1 MKHFIQ
7 GQQIGNTIN
16 FNVDGRSYKK
26 SCPTEEAADAF
37 FDALILAKNNPT
49 DENVENLLL
58 HLNQSMRTAKENGL
72 EYDLETGDVYLKGFN
87 TPIPEQL
94 VKTIEKY
101 HEKGRDMS
109 NIVNFWKL
117 LMINPDKRVRE
128 SLFDFIG
135 QHDFSITDNGYMV
148 VYKAVELFDAKQ
160 DTDLNTFV
168 ASASYQVT
176 KNWGTSPKRY
186 VVYQDDETEEYKIT
200 KEVTF
205 ANWDLEDKGVTRIGN
220 LKVLEDHIAENSKK
234 DNAVT
239 YIPRYCT
246 WGSFDKDQL
255 EKEKIRLGVP
265 QKKER
270 GDVDSNP
277 SNECSN
283 GLHCGA
289 TKYVESFASSS
300 SVILVCLVNPAHVV
314 AVPNY
319 DRSKMRV
326 SEYFPFALAERKNR
340 KIDIVEQPYFDHDYL
355 AYEVEEVE
363 RQIEAINNEE
373 SRVGVDV
380 HEAEDDRDIEEVLKA
395 LKTRV
400 VDIET
405 VDVE

>member
-7 GQQIGNTIN
+7 GLIVGNTIN

-26 SCPTEEAADAF
+26 SCPNEEAADAF
-37 FDALILAKNNPT
+37 FDALIAAKNDPT
-49 DENVENLLL
+49 DEMVEELLS

-94 VKTIEKY
+94 VSTIEKY
-101 HEKGRDMS
+101 HAKGRDMA
-109 NIVNFWKL
+109 NIMNFWKL
-117 LMINPDKRVRE
+117 LMINPDERVRTQ
-128 SLFDFIG
+128 LFDFIG
-135 QHDFSITDNGYMV
+135 QHDFSVTDNGYMV
-148 VYKAVELFDAKQ
+148 VYKAVELFDADQ

-168 ASASYQVT
+168 ASAAYHVT
-176 KNWGTSPKRY
+176 KDWGTGLGKY
-186 VVYQDDETEEYKIT
+186 AVYQENESGDYKIT
-200 KEVTF
+200 KEKTIKGWNLDKKNVTY
-205 ANWDLEDKGVTRIGN
+205 VGN
-220 LKVLEDHIAENSKK
+220 LKKLEKQIGQLSKDK
-234 DNAVT
+234 DAVS

-246 WGSFDKDQL
+246 WGGNFDL

-270 GDVDSNP
+270 KDCDSDP
-277 SNECSN
+277 SRDCSN

-289 TKYVESFASSS
+289 TSYVESFASSS

-319 DRSKMRV
+319 DHSKMRV
-326 SEYFPFALAERKNR
+326 SEYFPFALAERKDG
-340 KIDIVEQPYFDHDYL
+340 KIDIVEQPYYDNDYL

-373 SRVGVDV
+373 ERVGVDV
-380 HEAEDDRDIEEVLKA
+380 HEAEDDRAIEEVLKA
-395 LKTRV
+395 LQTRV
-400 VDIET
+400 VDITES
-405 VDVE
+405 V